1 MEKEENGK
9 TVGPQ
14 RKHRDLKLVRDLGS
28 VKASEFAA
36 EPSESDAESHSLQ
49 RYNAEGEAWGVPRRF
64 SRDTRSRGDLYRVH
78 PKKGVAPS
86 SFLRSLRVAGK
97 Y

>member
-14 RKHRDLKLVRDLGS
+14 RKHRDFKLVRDLGS

-49 RYNAEGEAWGVPRRF
+49 RYNAEGEAWGFPE
-64 SRDTRSRGDLYRVH
+64 DLVEIPGPEVTYTEFIPKRVWRQ
-78 PKKGVAPS
+78 V
-86 SFLRSLRVAGK
+86 LSLEV
-97 Y
+97 